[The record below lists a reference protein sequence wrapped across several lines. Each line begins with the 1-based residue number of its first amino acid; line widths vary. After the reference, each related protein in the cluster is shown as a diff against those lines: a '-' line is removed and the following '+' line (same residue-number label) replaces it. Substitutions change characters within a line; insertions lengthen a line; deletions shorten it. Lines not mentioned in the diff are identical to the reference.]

1 MKKQEHILLIEDNQ
15 ADADLFFEYI
25 SETKYKDADISH
37 AENIKQSLELLAA
50 HRFDIILI
58 DLGLPDSTGL
68 SSLTKTLKKS
78 KDSPIVVLSG
88 TDDLKTGEQA
98 VIEGAEDYLV
108 KGTIDENNLTRVIT
122 YSIERKKQKLAL
134 EKINQQLTD
143 SEQELKKEKVFS
155 EKIVENANAIIV
167 GLDKD
172 NIIRIFNQGAENITG
187 YKKDELIGK
196 DWFKTFFPKEIL
208 AEMKIVWKNA
218 WGTKSYSYINPIL
231 AKSGEQRIISWQT
244 TGMYDNDDVSK
255 HLLLSIGEDI
265 TERKQVE
272 RNLEKAFCG
281 TIDVISKI
289 QGLRDAYT
297 EGHQRRVNQLA
308 LEIAHKLNL
317 SEEKEQGLEVASRIH
332 DIGKVVIP
340 AEILSKPTKLTELEY
355 SYIKQHP
362 TVGYKILKD
371 MDFPW
376 PVAEIVYQH
385 HERLDGSGY
394 PRGLKE
400 DEIMLEAKIVAVAD
414 VVESMSSHR
423 PYRQALSTDVT
434 KDEIINNKGKLYD
447 AEVVDACLEILNS
460 GFEFMEIEDTVLEKK
475 G

>member
-1 MKKQEHILLIEDNQ
+1 MMKKQEHILLIEDNQ

-25 SETKYKDADISH
+25 SETKYNDADIRH
-37 AENIKQSLELLAA
+37 AESIKQSLALLAA
-50 HRFDIILI
+50 HRFDIILL
-58 DLGLPDSTGL
+58 DLALPDSTGL
-68 SSLTKTLKKS
+68 SSLTKILKKS
-78 KDSPIVVLSG
+78 KNSPIVVLSG

-108 KGTIDENNLTRVIT
+108 KGTIDENNLNRVIT

-134 EKINQQLTD
+134 EKINQQLIA
-143 SEQELKKEKVFS
+143 SEQELKKEKIFS

-196 DWFKTFFPKEIL
+196 DWFKTFCQNEIL
-208 AEMKIVWKNA
+208 DEMKKVWGNA
-218 WGTKSYSYINPIL
+218 WGTQSHSYINSIL
-231 AKSGEQRIISWQT
+231 AKSREQRIISWQA
-244 TGMYDNDDVSK
+244 TGIYDSDDINE
-255 HLLLSIGEDI
+255 HILIAIGEDI

-272 RNLEKAFCG
+272 RDLEKAFNG
-281 TIDVISKI
+281 TIEVISRI

-297 EGHQRRVNQLA
+297 EGHQRRVNQFA
-308 LEIAHKLNL
+308 LEIARKLNL
-317 SEEKEQGLEVASRIH
+317 SEEKVKGLEVASRIH

-355 SYIKQHP
+355 LYIRQHT
-362 TVGYKILKD
+362 TVAYKILKD

-376 PVAEIVYQH
+376 PVEEIAYQH
-385 HERLDGSGY
+385 HERLNGSGY

-400 DEIMLEAKIVAVAD
+400 DEIMLEAKILAVAD
-414 VVESMSSHR
+414 VVESMFSHR
-423 PYRQALSTDVT
+423 PYRKGLGLDVA
-434 KDEIINNKGKLYD
+434 KAEIINNKGKLYD

-460 GFEFMEIEDTVLEKK
+460 DFEFVEIKNTVLEE
-475 G
+475 